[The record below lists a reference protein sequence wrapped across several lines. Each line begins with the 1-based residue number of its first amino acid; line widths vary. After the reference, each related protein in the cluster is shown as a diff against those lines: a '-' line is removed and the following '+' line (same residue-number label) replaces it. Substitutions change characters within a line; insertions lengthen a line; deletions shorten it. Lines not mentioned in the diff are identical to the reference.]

1 MTKDELIKSAKEN
14 FNVSLNPK
22 DKLKDLELQYASIES
37 TVGVEEEVVVES
49 NSKDPIASRGEH
61 GKILPWSPLHRSDF
75 WTFIYDK
82 GSLTKEEK
90 EKLGL

>member
-14 FNVSLNPK
+14 YNVSLNPK
-22 DKLKDLELQYASIES
+22 DKLKDLEQQYASIENS
-37 TVGVEEEVVVES
+37 VEVEEEVVVES

-61 GKILPWSPLHRSDF
+61 GKVVAWHPMHRPDF
-75 WTFIYDK
+75 WEFVYDK